1 MIGAVLVGA
10 GTPCTAPAA
19 ACGCRLGSSASGTSG
34 VLAAAS
40 WAGAGL
46 AVAEPC
52 ASAGRAL
59 AAVLAGSP
67 PLPEHDARSSQQ
79 ARPARTG
86 RTRPRGVFKAG
97 LLSQTSERLGVGE
110 GRV

>member
-40 WAGAGL
+40 WAGAGV
-46 AVAEPC
+46 AVAETC
-52 ASAGRAL
+52 ASAGGAA
-59 AAVLAGSP
+59 AAVWAGAP
-67 PLPEHDARSSQQ
+67 PFPEQDARSTRQ

-86 RTRPRGVFKAG
+86 RTRPRGVCKAG
-97 LLSQTSERLGVGE
+97 VLSQTSERLGVGE
-110 GRV
+110 GR